1 MSDPVAVPRKLVV
14 RFEGLENP
22 IGMLEDASDGSGY
35 RIRFVYARGYR
46 GPAPSASMPPRTDP
60 YEDAAARAFFDN
72 LPPEG
77 ARRRNVVPG
86 KTAGARPFDE
96 DDVVGLLSVLG
107 RECPGAVM
115 VIPEEAPPPK
125 VPGVL
130 GRDYAPLTDQE
141 VERMLRAAAAG
152 IETTEGDRVSLPR
165 VQRKVALSYVEA
177 SALVEARF
185 AILNR
190 DLGWGRPSGPG

>member
-14 RFEGLENP
+14 RLEGLENP

-141 VERMLRAAAAG
+141 VERMLRRRRR
-152 IETTEGDRVSLPR
+152 GDRDNRRRQGFPAPCPAEGGAVLRRGQRPR
-165 VQRKVALSYVEA
+165 GGKVRNSE
-177 SALVEARF
+177 
-185 AILNR
+185 
-190 DLGWGRPSGPG
+190 P